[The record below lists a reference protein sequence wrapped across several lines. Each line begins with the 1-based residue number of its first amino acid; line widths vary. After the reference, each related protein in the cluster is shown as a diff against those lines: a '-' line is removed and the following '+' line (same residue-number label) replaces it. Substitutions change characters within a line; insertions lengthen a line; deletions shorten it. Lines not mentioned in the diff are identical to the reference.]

1 MVMFFPIESV
11 CISPPPAL
19 LFSGEPKGVDGN
31 IHSHWLVFFLPFAFS
46 PLPLLVLLFM
56 LRWPLPL
63 AQIIG
68 HRTLYNHRARGES
81 ADLGDATPRSPHARA
96 G

>member
-31 IHSHWLVFFLPFAFS
+31 IHRIIATGLCSFFPS
-46 PLPLLVLLFM
+46 LF
-56 LRWPLPL
+56 
-63 AQIIG
+63 
-68 HRTLYNHRARGES
+68 HLY
-81 ADLGDATPRSPHARA
+81 LF
-96 G
+96 